1 MGRLPTPRTART
13 MNDAGAVVSMVAGR
27 PRIAGRK
34 VPTADDRQRRR
45 LLWPSEVRDGGKG
58 VFKRPH
64 RLRYDG
70 RLYQL
75 EVRSKRGRGFWI
87 MVAGKAVVRGATES
101 IALAAASKAID
112 PTVEVV
118 NDLRGRRLA

>member
-1 MGRLPTPRTART
+1 
-13 MNDAGAVVSMVAGR
+13 MVAGR
-27 PRIAGRK
+27 PRIAARRL
-34 VPTADDRQRRR
+34 PTADDRQHRRM
-45 LLWPSEVRDGGKG
+45 LWPPEVRDGGRG

-64 RLRYDG
+64 GLRYEG

-87 MVAGKAVVRGATES
+87 MVAGKAVVHGATES
-101 IALAAASKAID
+101 IALAEAVKLID

-118 NDLRGRRLA
+118 NDVRGGRLA